1 MQAGYKDHMW
11 NNYIFP
17 DVTIVSPIPNCIL
30 DLKIFI
36 WPHWVL
42 VLACRLLAVVC
53 GSSFPDQASN
63 LGPLH

>member
-53 GSSFPDQASN
+53 GS
-63 LGPLH
+63 